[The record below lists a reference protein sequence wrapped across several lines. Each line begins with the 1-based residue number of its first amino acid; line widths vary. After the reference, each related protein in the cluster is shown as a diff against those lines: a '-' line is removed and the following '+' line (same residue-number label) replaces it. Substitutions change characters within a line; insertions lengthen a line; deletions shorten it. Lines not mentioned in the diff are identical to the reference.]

1 MLTNQVQRTP
11 RIKPNYPEGEL
22 VLEDPARPSGK
33 PTFSWLTI
41 IVPPIGMLVI
51 SIFMSTLTR
60 SFTMLISTMGMTVLT
75 VMVSI
80 LNYKS
85 SVKKHHEQNK
95 KLEKK
100 YLNYLFQ
107 VRNDLQSAA
116 STQREAYTYIH
127 PSIQSCVEIVRG
139 RSKQLWEKTGIED
152 DFLNLRVGVGIQ
164 PIALVPIYS
173 SKAKAIDDDNPLE
186 EIASKICEEMYFVR
200 DIPVYI
206 PLRNIN
212 TLGIY
217 GKQQEVRDFLNGV
230 LVHLTTHQ
238 GYDDVRVICVMQP
251 DDLQHWEWLKWL
263 PHTWNKNRSQR
274 SLATTSFDAS
284 NIADELLPELR
295 KREENSTNGYG
306 LQPMQTPH
314 YVFLVFAPE
323 LWDSTDMMKY
333 LLSGNAS
340 LGVTSIFTSE
350 KIDVALPLNSQA
362 ILEIKDG
369 KGMVRKDTNQLL
381 SHLADYFSADSLD
394 KKIQSFLPVL
404 CLRSELRKVKITAIS
419 HQW

>member
-1 MLTNQVQRTP
+1 
-11 RIKPNYPEGEL
+11 
-22 VLEDPARPSGK
+22 
-33 PTFSWLTI
+33 
-41 IVPPIGMLVI
+41 
-51 SIFMSTLTR
+51 
-60 SFTMLISTMGMTVLT
+60 MLISTMGMTVLT

-80 LNYKS
+80 LNYRS

-127 PSIQSCVEIVRG
+127 PSIQSCVEIVRD

-230 LVHLTTHQ
+230 
-238 GYDDVRVICVMQP
+238 
-251 DDLQHWEWLKWL
+251 
-263 PHTWNKNRSQR
+263 S
-274 SLATTSFDAS
+274 
-284 NIADELLPELR
+284 
-295 KREENSTNGYG
+295 
-306 LQPMQTPH
+306 
-314 YVFLVFAPE
+314 
-323 LWDSTDMMKY
+323 
-333 LLSGNAS
+333 
-340 LGVTSIFTSE
+340 
-350 KIDVALPLNSQA
+350 
-362 ILEIKDG
+362 
-369 KGMVRKDTNQLL
+369 
-381 SHLADYFSADSLD
+381 
-394 KKIQSFLPVL
+394 
-404 CLRSELRKVKITAIS
+404 
-419 HQW
+419 

>member
-60 SFTMLISTMGMTVLT
+60 SFTMLISTMGMTLLT

-139 RSKQLWEKTGIED
+139 EASSCGKKQE
-152 DFLNLRVGVGIQ
+152 
-164 PIALVPIYS
+164 
-173 SKAKAIDDDNPLE
+173 
-186 EIASKICEEMYFVR
+186 
-200 DIPVYI
+200 
-206 PLRNIN
+206 
-212 TLGIY
+212 
-217 GKQQEVRDFLNGV
+217 
-230 LVHLTTHQ
+230 
-238 GYDDVRVICVMQP
+238 
-251 DDLQHWEWLKWL
+251 LK
-263 PHTWNKNRSQR
+263 
-274 SLATTSFDAS
+274 
-284 NIADELLPELR
+284 
-295 KREENSTNGYG
+295 
-306 LQPMQTPH
+306 M
-314 YVFLVFAPE
+314 
-323 LWDSTDMMKY
+323 
-333 LLSGNAS
+333 
-340 LGVTSIFTSE
+340 IF
-350 KIDVALPLNSQA
+350 
-362 ILEIKDG
+362 
-369 KGMVRKDTNQLL
+369 
-381 SHLADYFSADSLD
+381 
-394 KKIQSFLPVL
+394 
-404 CLRSELRKVKITAIS
+404 
-419 HQW
+419 